1 MSRGR
6 HGGGRH
12 GGAVGGAAAAL
23 LLPLLLSAC
32 GSGGGEPTSHPT
44 DDHTITAS
52 VGERFTL
59 TVEENASTRSQW
71 YLTDREPDGS
81 VVRAKGEES
90 ESAQDADGEVVPSAS
105 NRLTFTF
112 EATGEGSTEIV
123 LLHCTF
129 NSTCD
134 TGDGSPAPTP
144 TTGGAEPT
152 EPERVTYEVT
162 VG

>member
-1 MSRGR
+1 MSPSRAF
-6 HGGGRH
+6 
-12 GGAVGGAAAAL
+12 GGAASRAGAAGAAAAL
-23 LLPLLLSAC
+23 LLLSAC
-32 GSGGGEPTSHPT
+32 GTGDGEPTSHPT
-44 DDHTITAS
+44 QDRTITAS

-59 TVEENASTRSQW
+59 TVDENASTRSHW
-71 YLTDREPDGS
+71 YLVDPEPDAS
-81 VVRAKGEES
+81 VVRAEGRES
-90 ESAQDADGEVVPSAS
+90 ESASDSGEVVAGGGS
-105 NRLTFTF
+105 RLTFTF

-144 TTGGAEPT
+144 TTGGAAPA
-152 EPERVTYEVT
+152 EPERVTYRVT